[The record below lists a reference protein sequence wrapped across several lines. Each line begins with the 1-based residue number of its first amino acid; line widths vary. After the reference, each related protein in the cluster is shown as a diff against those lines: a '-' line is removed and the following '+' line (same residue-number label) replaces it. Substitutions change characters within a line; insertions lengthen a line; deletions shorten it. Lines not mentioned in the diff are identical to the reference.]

1 MPAAKTAHTNDRT
14 MVMLPPRGATIS
26 ETVPASPGPDTPPRR
41 TAGVSCRGRQATVA
55 PGGASAR
62 PARLVGDAAVPEELG
77 PVDPQLAVD
86 ELVDRAEP
94 SEGRQWGGGWRAL
107 TIGPERV
114 AYLRVQNGQPVL
126 TAADYGPWRIDYS
139 AHSAG
144 FPRIVR
150 VRRSGDTAIDIT
162 ARVEQLQVNT
172 AINPLA
178 WVVEIP
184 SDADPM
190 TLDEL
195 RSIAPLAEKK

>member
-1 MPAAKTAHTNDRT
+1 
-14 MVMLPPRGATIS
+14 MLPREHRVLKETGVAEVLERLTGLTLGADDLRLILS
-26 ETVPASPGPDTPPRR
+26 GCLVE
-41 TAGVSCRGRQATVA
+41 
-55 PGGASAR
+55 R
-62 PARLVGDAAVPEELG
+62 PA
-77 PVDPQLAVD
+77 
-86 ELVDRAEP
+86 P
-94 SEGRQWGGGWRAL
+94 SDGRQWGGGWRAV

-150 VRRSGDTAIDIT
+150 VRRSGDTAIDIS

-190 TLDEL
+190 IPRTAAATQSTAGFGPLHSPCAPVASTPWTQIVPRGDPVPARPNAALTLG
-195 RSIAPLAEKK
+195 